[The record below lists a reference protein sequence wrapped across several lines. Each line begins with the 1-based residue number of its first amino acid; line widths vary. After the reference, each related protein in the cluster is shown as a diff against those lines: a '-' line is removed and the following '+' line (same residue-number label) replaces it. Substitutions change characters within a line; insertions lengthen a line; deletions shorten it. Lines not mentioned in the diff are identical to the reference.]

1 MVRERYKEIYKLRNM
16 LDNAQI
22 PYIFENSLFNGCAIA
37 YPNRHNLVC
46 SVIEHDLSYG
56 SEIDK
61 IEIMGLLTDEEKKY
75 GFVVGYLSAD
85 EVFSRI
91 TTHEINILNKGKK

>member
-16 LDNAQI
+16 LDDAGI
-22 PYIFENSLFNGCAIA
+22 PYMFESCFLNGCAIA
-37 YPNRHNLVC
+37 YPNRDNIVC
-46 SVIEHDLSYG
+46 SVIEHDGSYG
-56 SEIDK
+56 CEIDK

-75 GFVVGYLSAD
+75 DFVVGYLSAD

-91 TTHEINILNKGKK
+91 TNHWNKYIKLRR